1 MNKYLAGY
9 IFGQETLFNIQT
21 KGSVVHNE
29 SVITEP
35 LAAAI
40 ASPKV
45 TEIIEPQK
53 STVSSK
59 KLVLV
64 VNSMSDSERE
74 LLSKILLAAK
84 QNLETAEIIDM
95 TNSSIPKLSDYPLA
109 KEVISFGVAMSKL
122 GNSRLLFPY
131 QTQVDANNV
140 KYLLI
145 DDLNAIATNLKDEK
159 KLLWVALKN
168 FYGI

>member
-9 IFGQETLFNIQT
+9 IFGQETLFNIQAER
-21 KGSVVHNE
+21 SVFDNE
-29 SVITEP
+29 SAMTEP
-35 LAAAI
+35 SAVV
-40 ASPKV
+40 SPKV
-45 TEIIEPQK
+45 VQSIEPQK
-53 STVSSK
+53 TPVSTK

-64 VNSMSDSERE
+64 VNSISDTERE

-95 TNSSIPKLSDYPLA
+95 TKNSIPKLSDYPLA
-109 KEVISFGVAMSKL
+109 RKVISFGVAMSKL

-140 KYLLI
+140 KYLLV
-145 DDLNAIATNLKDEK
+145 DELNAIEANLKDEK
-159 KLLWVALKN
+159 KLLWVALKQ